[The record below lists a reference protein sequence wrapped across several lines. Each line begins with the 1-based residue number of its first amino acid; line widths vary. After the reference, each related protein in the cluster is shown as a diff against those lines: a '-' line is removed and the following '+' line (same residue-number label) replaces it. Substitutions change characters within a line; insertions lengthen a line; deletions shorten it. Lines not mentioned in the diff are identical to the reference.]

1 MKNLISK
8 LFMVCA
14 VALLA
19 ACSSSDDEAVNPV
32 SNPVVPSVAKI
43 GSEVT
48 IQGSGFAAGQTI
60 LLQPTG
66 ETAIDAN
73 AKFTANGATFTIPYT
88 LGEGA
93 VNVVLVQG
101 ENQWPLGSMTI
112 VAGDNPISALALPSE
127 MGIGEE
133 TTVGGI
139 GFENGDVLLFSD
151 GNGANV
157 TVQGTPT
164 ADGLKVAVGKE
175 LAEGEYQVALQ
186 RGKSEWQLAKVY
198 VYQPRRIESITI
210 AENAFLSMY
219 GLENLELAFGYN
231 DDGTL
236 KSITALPLAAYEFT
250 YSGNTITVDNYKYTL
265 DDQKRI
271 VSHTGVDPYTGEA
284 LEYEWTYDADG
295 HLKSICQKGTAES
308 ADGNFTQTYADG
320 NLSGYTFSFGNE
332 YQYETKGIRVCPNT
346 VEPAILVNA
355 FSWMFSQDHLF
366 LGFLLNR
373 NVKVSKFVADKWL
386 AGDMDGGTGEDIFID
401 VPLNSEYANNALTLK
416 TSGTGYYTAP
426 SQGFFANT
434 VTVKYANK

>member
-1 MKNLISK
+1 
-8 LFMVCA
+8 MVCA

-32 SNPVVPSVAKI
+32 TNPVVPSSAKI

-73 AKFTANGATFTIPYT
+73 AKFTTNGATFTIPYT

-101 ENQWPLGSMTI
+101 GNQWQLGSMNI

-127 MGIGEE
+127 MALGEE

-139 GFENGDVLLFSD
+139 GFENGDVLLLSD
-151 GNGANV
+151 SSDVNV

-164 ADGLKVAVGKE
+164 ADGLKVAVGKD
-175 LAEGEYQVALQ
+175 LAEGEYQVTLQ

-198 VYQPRRIESITI
+198 IYQPRRIESITI
-210 AENAFLSMY
+210 ADNAYSSMW
-219 GLENLELAFGYN
+219 GGGDLTITFSYN

-236 KSITALPLAAYEFT
+236 QSVTAPIAAYEFT

-271 VSHTGVDPYTGEA
+271 VSHTGADMFGDPV
-284 LEYEWTYDADG
+284 EYEWTYDANG
-295 HLKSICQKGTAES
+295 HLKSICQKGTAED
-308 ADGNFTQTYADG
+308 ADGNFTQTYANG
-320 NLSGYTFSFGNE
+320 NLSGYTFGYGNE

-346 VEPAILVNA
+346 VEPAHLLNTV
-355 FSWMFSQDHLF
+355 SWMFSQDHF
-366 LGFLLNR
+366 FIGFLLNR
-373 NVKVSKFVADKWL
+373 NVKASQFVADKWL
-386 AGDMDGGTGEDIFID
+386 AGDMDASTGEDIFNE
-401 VPLNSEYANNALTLK
+401 VALSPEYKDNTLTLK
-416 TSGTGYYTAP
+416 ANGMFISSA
-426 SQGFFANT
+426 QGLLGNT

>member
-19 ACSSSDDEAVNPV
+19 ACSSGDDEAVNPV

-73 AKFTANGATFTIPYT
+73 AKFTANGATFTVPYT
-88 LGEGA
+88 LDEGT
-93 VNVVLVQG
+93 VSVILVQDG
-101 ENQWPLGSMTI
+101 NQWQLGSMTI
-112 VAGDNPISALALPSE
+112 VAGDNPISAMSIPTEMAL
-127 MGIGEE
+127 GEE
-133 TTVGGI
+133 ATIGGI
-139 GFENGDVLLFSD
+139 GFDNGDALLFSD
-151 GNGANV
+151 SKGTNV
-157 TVQGTPT
+157 AVQGTPT

-175 LAEGEYQVALQ
+175 LAEGEYQVSLQ
-186 RGKSEWQLAKVY
+186 RGKSQWLLATVY

-210 AENAFLSMY
+210 ADNAYSSMW
-219 GLENLELAFGYN
+219 GGGDLTLAFSYN

-236 KSITALPLAAYEFT
+236 KSVVSSPAVLAYEFA
-250 YSGNTITVDNYKYTL
+250 YSGNTISVDSYTYTL
-265 DDQKRI
+265 DEQKRI
-271 VSHTGVDPYTGEA
+271 VSHTGMDPYTGAA
-284 LEYEWTYDADG
+284 LEYDWTYDTDG
-295 HLKSICQKGTAES
+295 HLKSICQKGTAEN

-320 NLSGYTFSFGNE
+320 NLSGYTFSFANE
-332 YQYETKGIRVCPNT
+332 YQYETKGIRVCPKT
-346 VEPAILVNA
+346 VEPAHLVNT
-355 FSWMFSQDHLF
+355 FSWLFTQDHFF

-373 NVKVSKFVADKWL
+373 NVKTSAFVADKWL
-386 AGDMDGGTGEDIFID
+386 AGDMDSSTGENIFNE
-401 VPLNSEYANNALTLK
+401 VPLSPEYSDNILTLK
-416 TSGTGYYTAP
+416 ANGMFISSA
-426 SQGFFANT
+426 QGLLGNK

>member
-32 SNPVVPSVAKI
+32 TNPVVPPVAKI

-48 IQGSGFAAGQTI
+48 IQGNGFAAGQTI
-60 LLQPTG
+60 LLKPEG
-66 ETAIDAN
+66 EIVVAVNAN
-73 AKFTANGATFTIPYT
+73 FTANGATFTVPYT
-88 LGEGA
+88 LDEGT
-93 VNVVLVQG
+93 VSVILVQD
-101 ENQWPLGSMTI
+101 NIQWPLGSMTI
-112 VAGDNPISALALPSE
+112 VAGDNPISAMSIPTEMAL
-127 MGIGEE
+127 GEE
-133 TTVGGI
+133 ATIGGI
-139 GFENGDVLLFSD
+139 GFVNSDALLFSD
-151 GNGANV
+151 GKGTNV
-157 TVQGTPT
+157 AVQGTPT
-164 ADGLKVAVGKE
+164 ADGLKIAVGKD
-175 LAEGEYQVALQ
+175 LAEGEYQVSLQ
-186 RGKSEWQLAKVY
+186 RGKSEWQLATVY
-198 VYQPRRIESITI
+198 VYQPRRIESITVSD
-210 AENAFLSMY
+210 NAYLSMF
-219 GLENLELAFGYN
+219 GLENIELAFGYN

-265 DDQKRI
+265 DDRKRI
-271 VSHTGVDPYTGEA
+271 VSHTGADMFGDPV
-284 LEYEWTYDADG
+284 EYEWTYDADG

-355 FSWMFSQDHLF
+355 FSWMFTQDHLL
-366 LGFLLNR
+366 LGFLLNS
-373 NVKVSKFVADKWL
+373 NVKVSQFVADKWL
-386 AGDMDGGTGEDIFID
+386 AGDIDSTTGEDIFID
-401 VPLNSEYANNALTLK
+401 IPLNSGYANNALTLK
-416 TSGTGYYTAP
+416 ASSSGYYTSP

>member
-32 SNPVVPSVAKI
+32 TNPVVPSVAKI

-48 IQGSGFAAGQTI
+48 IQGNGFAAGQTI

-73 AKFTANGATFTIPYT
+73 AKFTANGATFTVPYT

-101 ENQWPLGSMTI
+101 ENQWQLGSMTI

-127 MGIGEE
+127 MALGEE

-164 ADGLKVAVGKE
+164 ADGLKIAVGKD
-175 LAEGEYQVALQ
+175 LAEGEYQISLQ
-186 RGKSEWQLAKVY
+186 RGKSEWQLATVY
-198 VYQPRRIESITI
+198 VYQPRRIESITVSD
-210 AENAFLSMY
+210 NAYLTMF
-219 GLENLELAFGYN
+219 GLENIELAFGYN

-236 KSITALPLAAYEFT
+236 QSITALPLAAYEFT

-271 VSHTGVDPYTGEA
+271 VSHIGADMFGDPV
-284 LEYEWTYDADG
+284 EYDWTYDADG

-332 YQYETKGIRVCPNT
+332 YQYETKNIRVCPNT
-346 VEPAILVNA
+346 VEPAILVNT
-355 FSWMFSQDHLF
+355 FSWMFSQDHLL

-373 NVKVSKFVADKWL
+373 NVKVSQFVADKWL
-386 AGDMDGGTGEDIFID
+386 AGDMDGETGEDIFID

-416 TSGTGYYTAP
+416 ASGTGYYTSP